1 MLSAV
6 IPLFNEAESL
16 ATLHAELIAVA
27 EAEGYDLEIIF
38 VDDGS
43 TDGSWAEVR
52 RLVKAD
58 RRVRGIR
65 FRRNFGKAA
74 ALSAGFRAARGE
86 FIVTLDADLQDDPRE
101 IPRLLAVMEGDCDV
115 VSGWKK
121 VRHDPWHKVLPSRIF
136 NWLVSWLTG
145 VYLHDHNCG
154 LKCYRRGVLAEV
166 RLYGELHRFV
176 PVLAAARGFRVGELA
191 VSHRPRKF
199 GRSKYGV
206 RRFIKGFLDLLTVK
220 FLTGFGQRPQHL
232 LGGVGLCCFLV
243 GALGVLYLSCYWVV
257 QELLGHDPE
266 LHNRPALIF
275 SIGAILFGAQ
285 LMSIGFLAEL
295 ITAYTG
301 RDAETYSIVERAER
315 RDDEPADEPTPEHH
329 DTPA

>member
-121 VRHDPWHKVLPSRIF
+121 VRHDPWHKVLPFAR
-136 NWLVSWLTG
+136 LQ
-145 VYLHDHNCG
+145 
-154 LKCYRRGVLAEV
+154 LA
-166 RLYGELHRFV
+166 
-176 PVLAAARGFRVGELA
+176 GELA
-191 VSHRPRKF
+191 DRRLSARSQLRAEVLSPRGA
-199 GRSKYGV
+199 GRSAAV
-206 RRFIKGFLDLLTVK
+206 
-220 FLTGFGQRPQHL
+220 
-232 LGGVGLCCFLV
+232 
-243 GALGVLYLSCYWVV
+243 W
-257 QELLGHDPE
+257 
-266 LHNRPALIF
+266 
-275 SIGAILFGAQ
+275 
-285 LMSIGFLAEL
+285 
-295 ITAYTG
+295 
-301 RDAETYSIVERAER
+301 
-315 RDDEPADEPTPEHH
+315 
-329 DTPA
+329 